1 MKLLIKDFFSK
12 CDQIRRNLGIWSHLL
27 NKSLM
32 ENFIFCAV
40 YDLEEYAIHCKLPAN
55 LVIFSNTLLIQLIL
69 LLFVSYYLI
78 FIKDVAVKLRSYL
91 GALVKS
97 RERIEVSK
105 IMVRLTVMAKSYLSN
120 LSRVKAEFRWN
131 LQLIALL
138 FAASY
143 FS

>member
-1 MKLLIKDFFSK
+1 MKLLIKDF
-12 CDQIRRNLGIWSHLL
+12 RRNLGIWSHLL
-27 NKSLM
+27 KKSLM

-40 YDLEEYAIHCKLPAN
+40 YDLEEHAIHCKLHAN
-55 LVIFSNTLLIQLIL
+55 LVIFSNSLLIQLIL
-69 LLFVSYYLI
+69 LLFVSYYLV

-97 RERIEVSK
+97 REWIEVNK

>member
-1 MKLLIKDFFSK
+1 MWPNPQEPGDLVTFTEEILNGKLHFLCSVWFEGV
-12 CDQIRRNLGIWSHLL
+12 CH
-27 NKSLM
+27 SLQTARQL
-32 ENFIFCAV
+32 C
-40 YDLEEYAIHCKLPAN
+40 Y
-55 LVIFSNTLLIQLIL
+55 FSNTLLIQLIL
-69 LLFVSYYLI
+69 LLFVSYYLV

-97 RERIEVSK
+97 RERIEVNK

>member
-12 CDQIRRNLGIWSHLL
+12 CDQIRRSLAIWSHLL
-27 NKSLM
+27 KKSLM

-55 LVIFSNTLLIQLIL
+55 LVIFSNALLIQLIL
-69 LLFVSYYLI
+69 LLFVSYYLV
-78 FIKDVAVKLRSYL
+78 FTKDVAVKLRSYL

-97 RERIEVSK
+97 RERIEVNK

-120 LSRVKAEFRWN
+120 LTRVKAEFRC
-131 LQLIALL
+131 
-138 FAASY
+138 
-143 FS
+143 